1 VTSLNDME
9 ASLAANYLVH
19 FIEQRIPSERL
30 NRMSAQDLLDLYHDT
45 LALVKGTM
53 ETREFEKRWLRQ

>member
-1 VTSLNDME
+1 MNKIE

-30 NRMSAQDLLDLYHDT
+30 NQMSAQDLLDLHHDT
-45 LALVKGTM
+45 LALVKGAM
-53 ETREFEKRWLRQ
+53 EPRKFEEKWF